1 MPKGSFYH
9 YFASKDVF
17 GAELIEAYAAYF
29 ARKLDRWLLDESTT
43 PIERIRNFVADAKAG
58 MARYEFRRGCVVGN
72 LGQEMSALP
81 ELFRDRLHGVLLDW
95 QARTERCLRDA
106 QAAGQIA
113 ADADCAA
120 LAAFF
125 LDRLGRCGP
134 ARQARAQPRASRPLR
149 HPIPDLSYA
158 LSAPWSARMFKAIL
172 IEKDEAGYRAGLREI
187 DEAQLPEGD
196 VTVDVAYSTLNYK
209 DGLAITGKGPV
220 VRKFPMVP
228 GIDIAGTVRE
238 SRHHDY
244 KAGDRVVLNGWGVG
258 ETPLGWLAQVA
269 RLKGD
274 WLVPLPE
281 ALTPRQAMAIGTAG
295 YTAMLCVI
303 ALERHGVTPDKGEVV
318 VTGAAGGVGSTAV
331 ALLSRLGYTVVAVSG
346 RPEEADYLRRL
357 AAAEVLDRA
366 TFSDPGRPL
375 ARERWAGA
383 VDVVGSHTL
392 ANVCA
397 AMKYRAS

>member
-1 MPKGSFYH
+1 
-9 YFASKDVF
+9 
-17 GAELIEAYAAYF
+17 
-29 ARKLDRWLLDESTT
+29 
-43 PIERIRNFVADAKAG
+43 
-58 MARYEFRRGCVVGN
+58 
-72 LGQEMSALP
+72 
-81 ELFRDRLHGVLLDW
+81 
-95 QARTERCLRDA
+95 
-106 QAAGQIA
+106 
-113 ADADCAA
+113 
-120 LAAFF
+120 
-125 LDRLGRCGP
+125 
-134 ARQARAQPRASRPLR
+134 
-149 HPIPDLSYA
+149 
-158 LSAPWSARMFKAIL
+158 MFKAIL
-172 IEKDEAGYRAGLREI
+172 IEKDEAGYRAALREI

-228 GIDIAGTVRE
+228 GIDIVGTVRE
-238 SRHHDY
+238 SRHPDH

-258 ETPLGWLAQVA
+258 ETHWGGLAQVA

-281 ALTPRQAMAIGTAG
+281 AFAPRQAMAIGTAG

-346 RPEEADYLRRL
+346 RPEEAEYLRGL
-357 AAAEVLDRA
+357 GASEILDRA
-366 TFSDPGRPL
+366 TFSEPGKPL

-383 VDVVGSHTL
+383 VDVAGSHTL

-397 AMKYRAS
+397 AMKYRGVVTACGLAQGMDLPASVAPFILRGVSLIGIDSVMCPRPERIEAWNRLVRDLDPAKLDAITDEIGLTDVVTTADRLMAGQVRGRVVVDVNR